1 MAALVSQAGYI
12 LFALQPAPACQ
23 AIKQFLNPDSFNALL

>member
-12 LFALQPAPACQ
+12 LFALQPASTSLPGNQ
-23 AIKQFLNPDSFNALL
+23 TIFKPGFF